1 MEPKYANM
9 SSDNQLPYTWKF
21 LYQFSL
27 INPPNITLYRD
38 IETDKNY
45 KKLRK
50 QLKENRIST
59 TDYLKDKL
67 FGGHHKFKEYRFI
80 KNEFGYNVT
89 SNIQHYNLWLNPM
102 VELELDN
109 NKIKKFLDKILVNK
123 QYIVFKN
130 LPQNMSVP
138 GIIHYHILFKS

>member
-1 MEPKYANM
+1 MMTEQKQSLHP
-9 SSDNQLPYTWKF
+9 PYTWKF
-21 LYQFSL
+21 LDQFSL

-45 KKLRK
+45 EKLRK
-50 QLKENRIST
+50 QLKENRIGT
-59 TDYLKDKL
+59 TDFLKAKL
-67 FGGHHKFKEYRFI
+67 FGGQHKFKEYRFI

-109 NKIKKFLDKILVNK
+109 NKIKKFLDKILVTK

-138 GIIHYHILFKS
+138 GIIHYHIFFKS